1 MSEIRVWRGWRASRL
16 NTAHGWARFQQDL
29 RATFVPATWQVMRRH
44 GLQCYIP
51 SLLDGTHASGAPDEV
66 ALLFYKD
73 VPGYEGHA
81 STVAG
86 RSYAVMHQA
95 LFNFDA
101 SVGPSSASD
110 WAESTKGTSASAKP
124 QWRQPASGGAG
135 LSNAQHGLTF
145 AALSHPHALDVHAV
159 FEALGPQ
166 ENEAVVLCEPTF
178 TLMWVAAAVP
188 IDTYTFAKQVLASL
202 PGTGRIA
209 IHGARGISLAVDY
222 FAKFDA
228 VGFEPDQTLRFA

>member
-16 NTAHGWARFQQDL
+16 NTAQGWARFQQDL

-51 SLLDGTHASGAPDEV
+51 SLLDGTQASGAPDEV
-66 ALLFYKD
+66 ALLFYMD
-73 VPGYEGHA
+73 VPSYEGHR

-101 SVGPSSASD
+101 SVGPASASD

-124 QWRQPASGGAG
+124 QWRQPGTGGAG
-135 LSNAQHGLTF
+135 LSSAQHGLTF
-145 AALSHPHALDVHAV
+145 AAVSHSQALDAHAV
-159 FEALGPQ
+159 FEALGPK
-166 ENEAVVLCEPTF
+166 ENEAVVMCEATF
-178 TLMWVAAAVP
+178 TLMWVAAAAP
-188 IDTYTFAKQVLASL
+188 IDPDTFATQVLASL

-209 IHGARGISLAVDY
+209 VHAARGISLTVDY
-222 FAKFDA
+222 FAKFDTVDFA
-228 VGFEPDQTLRFA
+228 PDQTLRFA